1 MQGIDLFRSI
11 QYRCSVVR
19 IAEGRGK
26 GLKMSQEYK
35 LNVTHKI
42 LSMNSLNTQNRVEEL
57 FKPPISV
64 QLSQQTLGSKYLS
77 VCTSLASANTLTSYA
92 SYASY
97 TSFRSSSSFYTLRTR
112 LCKVLR
118 LHQEPC
124 ALNTDRKKKAARNAA
139 EREIKGEIKADR
151 FSDAQSFIC
160 IYIFRVYIYIVIYS
174 YLYI

>member
-97 TSFRSSSSFYTLRTR
+97 ASYTSFRSSSFYTLRTR

-124 ALNTDRKKKAARNAA
+124 ALNTERIKAARNAA
-139 EREIKGEIKADR
+139 EREIKGEIKGEIKADR
-151 FSDAQSFIC
+151 FCDAQSFI
-160 IYIFRVYIYIVIYS
+160 YI
-174 YLYI
+174 

>member
-1 MQGIDLFRSI
+1 VQGIDLFRSI

-64 QLSQQTLGSKYLS
+64 QLSQQTLGSKHLS
-77 VCTSLASANTLTSYA
+77 VCTSLASANTLT

-112 LCKVLR
+112 LCRVLR

-124 ALNTDRKKKAARNAA
+124 ALNTDRKN
-139 EREIKGEIKADR
+139 
-151 FSDAQSFIC
+151 
-160 IYIFRVYIYIVIYS
+160 
-174 YLYI
+174 

>member
-124 ALNTDRKKKAARNAA
+124 ALNTDRKKKSSQ
-139 EREIKGEIKADR
+139 EC
-151 FSDAQSFIC
+151 S
-160 IYIFRVYIYIVIYS
+160 
-174 YLYI
+174 